1 MTVVAQAPQP
11 AALPSLTT
19 AGRALVLGDRGAL
32 GSLIAAAFE
41 RSGWEVLRGAR
52 RPAPERR
59 ARTVELGTPA
69 TLRRAM
75 GGADLVVNTVSDTD
89 LTAERL
95 VLEHGGALV
104 NPAPLP
110 AGLVRGLRAASP
122 EPLGTVL
129 LNAGLAPGV
138 TNLVAAE
145 LLARHPDADGIELVR
160 TVSTRGTRGRLDA
173 GLLHRHLTGQARHS
187 TAIVPLPA
195 PFGERRCL
203 RFAESEGG
211 WLGSPAGGRE
221 VRSYLCFAE
230 PGVERLV
237 LALNAARAL
246 RALPRA
252 ALGRTD
258 GQASPR
264 FPSRESVAHWV
275 AALREERRLE
285 ALAIEC
291 QGDYAGA
298 AATATIFAEALLGPS
313 GPGPGVHLP
322 EEAFTLDELAPR
334 LWSAGIDIA
343 EQQRKPY

>member
-1 MTVVAQAPQP
+1 MTVLAQAPQP
-11 AALPSLTT
+11 AALASLTT
-19 AGRALVLGDRGAL
+19 AGRVLVIGGRGAL

-41 RSGWEVLRGAR
+41 RDGWEVLRGAR
-52 RPAPERR
+52 RPAAESE
-59 ARTVELGTPA
+59 ELGRPA
-69 TLRRAM
+69 TLRRAIA
-75 GGADLVVNTVSDTD
+75 GADLVVNTVPDTE

-95 VLEHGGALV
+95 VLEYGGTLV
-104 NPAPLP
+104 TPAPLP
-110 AGLVRGLRAASP
+110 AALVRELSAASP

-145 LLARHPDADGIELVR
+145 LLARHPDADGVELVR
-160 TVSTRGTRGRLDA
+160 TVSTRGTRGPVGAD
-173 GLLHRHLTGQARHS
+173 LLHRNLTAKARHS

-211 WLGSPAGGRE
+211 WLGSPADGRE
-221 VRSYLCFAE
+221 VHSYLCFAE
-230 PGVERLV
+230 PGVERPI

-246 RALPRA
+246 RALPWA
-252 ALGRTD
+252 ALGRVD
-258 GQASPR
+258 GQTPPR

-275 AALREERRLE
+275 AALREGRRLG
-285 ALAIEC
+285 AWAIEC

-298 AATATIFAEALLGPS
+298 AASAKIFAEALLGPAR
-313 GPGPGVHLP
+313 PAPAAHLP

-343 EQQRKPY
+343 EQRLEP